1 MYTRRNI
8 RFPVVLRLSWQRFVI
23 FAAWSAIVTAA
34 HQWLS
39 PKGVDISLPIAPLS
53 TIGVAV
59 AFYIGFKN
67 NQAYDRYWEARKIW
81 GGIVNASRSFANLT
95 LTLVSSDHSEK
106 VVDQDFVTR
115 QQRGLIYR
123 QLAWMHALRFQLR
136 RKTPFGF
143 APTGAARRFMQE
155 TNVNAM
161 REQLEEL
168 LEEQELTVACE
179 RVNSAT
185 QIMRLQGEHL
195 RKLCDEWKLLT
206 EFRLLALTDLVNE
219 MYTLQGKCERIK
231 NTPFPRQYAY
241 FSLVFTYIF
250 VTLLP
255 FGIVRE
261 MSRSEASLVWLTVPL
276 AAVISWIFYTM
287 ETVGDA
293 SEDPFENFM
302 TDVPMTALCR
312 TIEIDLLANDER
324 KRRARTAASGQRRF
338 DVNAQLNGPA
348 VLFAKIRRLQANH
361 WP

>member
-8 RFPVVLRLSWQRFVI
+8 RFPVVLRLSWQRFLL
-23 FAAWSAIVTAA
+23 FSAWSAIVTSAYL
-34 HQWLS
+34 WLLPS
-39 PKGVDISLPIAPLS
+39 GVDISLPIAPLS

-81 GGIVNASRSFANLT
+81 GGIVNASRSFANHCLT
-95 LTLVSSDHSEK
+95 FVSADHSDVSVGDE
-106 VVDQDFVTR
+106 FVSAER
-115 QQRGLIYR
+115 RRLIYR

-143 APTGAARRFMQE
+143 EPTGAARAYMQE
-155 TNVNAM
+155 TDIDAM
-161 REQLEEL
+161 RSTLAEFLP
-168 LEEQELTVACE
+168 EQELKVVCQ

-195 RKLCDEWKLLT
+195 RRLSDESKLLT
-206 EFRLLALTDLVNE
+206 EFRQIALAELVTE

-250 VTLLP
+250 VALLP
-255 FGIVRE
+255 FGILRE
-261 MSRSEASLVWLTVPL
+261 LGGSEYSLIWLTVPL
-276 AAVISWIFYTM
+276 SSVISWIFYTM
-287 ETVGDA
+287 ESIGDA
-293 SEDPFENFM
+293 SEDPFENFV

-312 TIEIDLLANDER
+312 TIEIDLRQMLGETDVPKPLTPVND
-324 KRRARTAASGQRRF
+324 
-338 DVNAQLNGPA
+338 
-348 VLFAKIRRLQANH
+348 VLM
-361 WP
+361 